1 MITTK
6 KKVRKHYHYILK
18 MPTFKGLIFF
28 IGVIR
33 MLRSK
38 QLIIKKN
45 LLPEYFYFT
54 LISQERKIMV
64 LEI

>member
-38 QLIIKKN
+38 QLIIKKK
-45 LLPEYFYFT
+45 
-54 LISQERKIMV
+54 LITRIFLFHSNQSGE
-64 LEI
+64 ENNGT

>member
-18 MPTFKGLIFF
+18 MPTFKGLIFQA
-28 IGVIR
+28 IN
-33 MLRSK
+33 L
-38 QLIIKKN
+38 KKN